1 MIEFDSGV
9 GKSVTKSVPTTKS
22 SAIRIKV
29 LGIGGAGCS
38 ILSRL
43 TRDSLPKIE
52 FVALNTDRSSL
63 ERCGV
68 KEKLQLGGSVTRGW
82 GTGGD
87 PEMGRQVAL
96 EEKERIKEILQEAD
110 LVFLVSGLGKGTGT
124 GASPIIAQLAKEMGS
139 LTIGFVVL
147 PFYFE
152 GEKRAAMGKRGL
164 QELEKTLDALMVIP
178 NDILLENAQAH
189 PSLKKGFT
197 AIDGILDQVIK
208 ALGNLLLH
216 PGLISLDFADI
227 RALLQNKGRIQIA
240 MGKAS
245 GRDAAQEAAKQS
257 VSFPLLGKISL
268 KKAKAVL
275 FNIRGGK
282 DLSLSEVEAAT
293 LIVKENS
300 SSQAEFVF
308 GVSIDETISDEVVVA
323 LIVAGGKITEED
335 KKPPPSSKQ
344 LDLGIHA
351 GDELDIPTF
360 LRKRKN

>member
-9 GKSVTKSVPTTKS
+9 SKSVTKSVPTTKS
-22 SAIRIKV
+22 ARVRIKV

-43 TRDSLPKIE
+43 NRGSLSKIE
-52 FVALNTDRSSL
+52 FVGLNTDRSSL

-68 KEKLQLGGSVTRGW
+68 EKKLQLGGGVTRGW

-87 PEMGRQVAL
+87 PEMGRQIAL
-96 EEKERIKEILQEAD
+96 EEKDRIKETLYETD

-139 LTIGFVVL
+139 LTVGFVVL

-152 GEKRAAMGKRGL
+152 GEKRVNVGKRGL
-164 QELEKTLDALMVIP
+164 QELEKSLDALMIVP
-178 NDILLENAQAH
+178 NDVLLKNGQEN
-189 PSLKKGFT
+189 PSLKEGFGK
-197 AIDGILDQVIK
+197 IDGILDQVIQ
-208 ALGNLLLH
+208 ALENLLLH

-227 RALLQNKGRIQIA
+227 RALLQNQGRIQIA

-245 GRDAAQEAAKQS
+245 GGNAAQEAAKQA
-257 VSFPLLGKISL
+257 VSFPLLDKISW
-268 KKAKAVL
+268 KKVKAVL

-282 DLSLSEVEAAT
+282 DLSLSQVEAAT

-300 SSQAEFVF
+300 SSQTEFVF
-308 GVSIDETISDEVVVA
+308 GASIDETISDEVVVA
-323 LIVAGGKITEED
+323 LIAAGGKITEQG
-335 KKPPPSSKQ
+335 KKPAPSSKQ
-344 LDLGIHA
+344 LNLGIHA
-351 GDELDIPTF
+351 SDELDIPTF

>member
-1 MIEFDSGV
+1 MIEFDSGSS
-9 GKSVTKSVPTTKS
+9 KSLTKTVSTTKS
-22 SAIRIKV
+22 PGIRTKV

-43 TRDSLPKIE
+43 NRSSLPKIE
-52 FVALNTDRSSL
+52 FIVLNTDRGSL

-68 KEKLQLGGSVTRGW
+68 EKKLQLGGSVTKGW

-87 PEMGRQVAL
+87 PEMGKQIAL
-96 EEKERIKEILQEAD
+96 EEKDRVKEILDQTD

-152 GEKRAAMGKRGL
+152 GEKRVEVGKRGL

-178 NDILLENAQAH
+178 NDVLLKNA
-189 PSLKKGFT
+189 PEDSSLKEGFRK
-197 AIDGILDQVIK
+197 IDGILDQVIQ

-216 PGLISLDFADI
+216 HGLISLDFADI
-227 RALLQNKGRIQIA
+227 RTLLQNKGRIQIA

-245 GRDAAQEAAKQS
+245 GKDAAQEAAKQA

-268 KKAKAVL
+268 KKAKAIL

-282 DLSLSEVEAAT
+282 DLSLSQVEAAT

-308 GVSIDETISDEVVVA
+308 GAGIDEAISDEVVVA
-323 LIVAGGKITEED
+323 LIAAGGKITEEG
-335 KKPPPSSKQ
+335 KKPPSSSKQ
-344 LDLGIHA
+344 LDLGIYA
-351 GDELDIPTF
+351 SDELDIPTF

>member
-9 GKSVTKSVPTTKS
+9 GKSVTPSGPTAKSAGV
-22 SAIRIKV
+22 RIKV

-43 TRDSLPKIE
+43 NCRSLPKIE
-52 FVALNTDRSSL
+52 FAVLNTDRDSL
-63 ERCGV
+63 ERCEV
-68 KEKLQLGGSVTRGW
+68 EKKLQLGGSVTRGW

-87 PEMGRQVAL
+87 PEIGRQIAL
-96 EEKERIKEILQEAD
+96 EEKDRVKEILHETD

-147 PFYFE
+147 PFHFE
-152 GEKRAAMGKRGL
+152 GEKRVKVGKRGL
-164 QELEKTLDALMVIP
+164 QELEKTMDALMVIP
-178 NDILLENAQAH
+178 NDVLLKNAQQH
-189 PSLKKGFT
+189 PSLNKGFSV
-197 AIDGILDQVIK
+197 IDGILDQVIQ

-227 RALLQNKGRIQIA
+227 RVLLQNKGQIQIA

-245 GRDAAQEAAKQS
+245 GKDAAQEAAKQAI
-257 VSFPLLGKISL
+257 SFPLLGKISL

-282 DLSLSEVEAAT
+282 DLSLSQVEAAT
-293 LIVKENS
+293 LIVMENS
-300 SSQAEFVF
+300 SSQAEFFF
-308 GVSIDETISDEVVVA
+308 GASIDETISDEVVVA
-323 LIVAGGKITEED
+323 LIAAGGKITEDHKE
-335 KKPPPSSKQ
+335 PSSSAKQ
-344 LDLGIHA
+344 LDLGVYA
-351 GDELDIPTF
+351 SDELDIPTF

>member
-9 GKSVTKSVPTTKS
+9 GKSVTKSVPTAKS
-22 SAIRIKV
+22 GRIRIKV

-43 TRDSLPKIE
+43 NRGSLPKIE
-52 FVALNTDRSSL
+52 FVVLNTDRGSL
-63 ERCGV
+63 ETCGV
-68 KEKLQLGGSVTRGW
+68 EKKLQLGGSVTSGW

-87 PEMGRQVAL
+87 PEMGRQIAL
-96 EEKERIKEILQEAD
+96 EEKDRVKEILDQTD

-152 GEKRAAMGKRGL
+152 GEKRVDVGKRGL

-178 NDILLENAQAH
+178 NDVLLKNAPED
-189 PSLKKGFT
+189 PSLREGFRK
-197 AIDGILDQVIK
+197 IDGILDQVIQVM
-208 ALGNLLLH
+208 GNLLLH

-227 RALLQNKGRIQIA
+227 RTLLQNKGRIQIA
-240 MGKAS
+240 MGKAA
-245 GRDAAQEAAKQS
+245 GGDAAQEAAKQA
-257 VSFPLLGKISL
+257 VSFPLLDKISL
-268 KKAKAVL
+268 KKAKAIL

-282 DLSLSEVEAAT
+282 DLSLSQVEAAT

-300 SSQAEFVF
+300 SSQAEFIF
-308 GVSIDETISDEVVVA
+308 GASIDEAISDEVVVA
-323 LIVAGGKITEED
+323 LIAAGGKITED
-335 KKPPPSSKQ
+335 HKRPPSSAKQ
-344 LDLGIHA
+344 LDLGIYA
-351 GDELDIPTF
+351 SDELDIPTF